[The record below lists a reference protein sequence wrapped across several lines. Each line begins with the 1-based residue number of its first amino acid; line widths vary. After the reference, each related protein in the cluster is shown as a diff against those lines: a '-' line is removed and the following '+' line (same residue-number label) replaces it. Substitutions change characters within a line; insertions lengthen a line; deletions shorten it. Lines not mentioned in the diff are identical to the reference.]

1 MNDRQPMPLREIAEA
16 IERRNRFLV
25 ATHVRPDG
33 DAIGSVLGLTSIL
46 RKLGK
51 TADAYCQDPA
61 PPAQA
66 FLAGAHHIRQRL
78 VDPSVYDA
86 AVLVDCGGLKRV
98 GDALADSI
106 QRIPLLINIDHHL
119 NDAPFGDLYWV
130 NSAASSTCEMLY
142 DLCQYLRVPLDT
154 DLAAQLYTG
163 LLMDTGGFRF
173 ANTRQRVLEIAAEL
187 VAAGADPAYLA
198 EQAYEAATP
207 EAIQLLARVLGTI
220 RFLADNRLA
229 SAELTQKMFTETG
242 TSPVDSEGFINHL
255 RSVKSVLLAMLFRED
270 KDGVIHVSL
279 RSKGPVDVAAFAK
292 RHGGGGHRHAA
303 AFRLSGKMDEV
314 RAQITRESLDYL
326 TDGERS

>member
-1 MNDRQPMPLREIAEA
+1 MNDRHPMPLREIAAA

-66 FLAGAHHIRQRL
+66 FLAGAHDIRRRL
-78 VDPSVYDA
+78 EDPSLYDA
-86 AVLVDCGGLKRV
+86 AILVDCGGLRRV

-119 NDAPFGDLYWV
+119 NNAPFGDLYWV

-142 DLCQYLRVPLDT
+142 DLCRYLRAPLDA

-173 ANTRQRVLEIAAEL
+173 ANTNQRVLEIAGEL

-198 EQAYEAATP
+198 EQAYESATP
-207 EAIQLLARVLGTI
+207 EAIQLLAQVLGTI
-220 RFLADNRLA
+220 RFFADNRLA
-229 SAELTQKMFTETG
+229 SAELTQQMFTTTG

-255 RSVKSVLLAMLFRED
+255 RSVKSVRLAMLFRED
-270 KDGVIHVSL
+270 PDGVIHVSL

-292 RHGGGGHRHAA
+292 THGGGGHRHAA
-303 AFRLSGKMDEV
+303 AFRLNGKLAEV
-314 RAQITRESLDYL
+314 RAQITQEALSYL
-326 TDGERS
+326 TGSERS